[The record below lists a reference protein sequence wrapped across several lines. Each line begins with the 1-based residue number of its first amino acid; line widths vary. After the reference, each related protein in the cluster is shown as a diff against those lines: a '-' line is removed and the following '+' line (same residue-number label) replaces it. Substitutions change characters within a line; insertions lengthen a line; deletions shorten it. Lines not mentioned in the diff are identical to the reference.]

1 MRRPVCC
8 GWRSCAHAECSGPA
22 VITRSRVAQAFRP
35 VGHRALRPRLRPY
48 PGSVPHPH
56 QAVLVGRGHPAIRA
70 THAKTFELTA
80 EPAITTRATC
90 VLAVGTV
97 LDPNLAAL
105 RGRVRLT
112 LATPGLPALS
122 GEATLNPRR
131 SLTDRAVIRRS
142 HTLDADTLAVDSTLT
157 ADDLPESFASAL
169 TDPEREVTLTVEELG
184 PARPLLRVGFG
195 DRTHLP
201 SLKDLGGRDAL
212 SLTIAPEAPPKEV
225 AATNTV
231 LERAAAVGARV
242 AVWAP
247 YKPLEAL
254 LAAGLP
260 PNPYA
265 YLGSPQRL
273 STLPLTATVFSMPAD
288 ADATVIAGRDVWIE
302 DTSELDIGTAMT
314 RTSAAA
320 AVESPG
326 VLTVVGP
333 AAAETELVDLTAVA
347 RALTAAGIAPRTLTE
362 ALAPFGLTRKRLY
375 ALLNEQDQT

>member
-1 MRRPVCC
+1 MIRATGRPA
-8 GWRSCAHAECSGPA
+8 AHRGPA
-22 VITRSRVAQAFRP
+22 SSS
-35 VGHRALRPRLRPY
+35 RPY
-48 PGSVPHPH
+48 SGTVPHPH

-80 EPAITTRATC
+80 EPAITPRATC

-97 LDPNLAAL
+97 LDPNLVPL

-112 LATPGLPALS
+112 LATPGLPALT
-122 GEATLNPRR
+122 GEATLNPHRA
-131 SLTDRAVIRRS
+131 LTDRAVIRRS
-142 HTLDADTLAVDSTLT
+142 RTLDADTLAVDSTLT
-157 ADDLPESFASAL
+157 ADDLSDEFATAL

-184 PARPLLRVGFG
+184 PSRPLLRVGFG
-195 DRTHLP
+195 DRTRLP
-201 SLKDLGGRDAL
+201 VAKAL
-212 SLTIAPEAPPKEV
+212 VSRETDDVSRETIDLTIASEAPPKEV

-231 LERAAAVGARV
+231 LERAAASGARV
-242 AVWAP
+242 AVSGP
-247 YKPLEAL
+247 HKPLEAL

-260 PNPYA
+260 PHPYT

-273 STLPLTATVFSMPAD
+273 STLPLTPIVFHMPPTTAPSLL
-288 ADATVIAGRDVWIE
+288 AGRDVWVE

-314 RTSAAA
+314 HTTPVA
-320 AVESPG
+320 AVETPG

-333 AAAETELVDLTAVA
+333 AASDSRLVDLTAVA

-375 ALLNEQDQT
+375 ALLTEQDHT

>member
-1 MRRPVCC
+1 
-8 GWRSCAHAECSGPA
+8 
-22 VITRSRVAQAFRP
+22 
-35 VGHRALRPRLRPY
+35 
-48 PGSVPHPH
+48 VPHPH

-80 EPAITTRATC
+80 EPAITAQATC

-112 LATPGLPALS
+112 LATPGLPALT

-131 SLTDRAVIRRS
+131 ALTDRAVIRRS
-142 HTLDADTLAVDSTLT
+142 RALDADTLAVDSTLT
-157 ADDLPESFASAL
+157 ADDLPDAFASAL
-169 TDPEREVTLTVEELG
+169 TDPGREVTLTVEELG
-184 PARPLLRVGFG
+184 PARPLLHVGFG
-195 DRTHLP
+195 ERTHLP
-201 SLKDLGGRDAL
+201 SLKDLGGQDTL
-212 SLTIAPEAPPKEV
+212 SLTIAPDAPPKEV

-231 LERAAAVGARV
+231 LERAAAAGTRV
-242 AVWAP
+242 AIASP

-260 PNPYA
+260 PDPYA

-273 STLPLTATVFSMPAD
+273 STLPLTATVFHMPPGAD
-288 ADATVIAGRDVWIE
+288 SAVLAGRDIWIE
-302 DTSELDIGTAMT
+302 DTSELDIGTAVT
-314 RTSAAA
+314 RTTPAD

-326 VLTVVGP
+326 VLTVLGP
-333 AAAETELVDLTAVA
+333 AGSDTELVDLTAVA
-347 RALTAAGIAPRTLTE
+347 RALTGAGIAPRTLTE